1 MKRSDNSDNDKEIK
15 KQKLLQE
22 LGGLQIPYLTPAD
35 EGFQQLWKTKYS
47 KLALKEAHSTPL
59 ELHSQVQTALSILL
73 ERGCLFRDLVQMKG
87 KDMFTPVSRV
97 LIGAPGHTYKYLN
110 TRLFTIPWPA
120 SGAVVRYCDD
130 EVARACQAV
139 KDLNDYLCV
148 EAKRCLTRREGAL
161 SAAETTANVTRE
173 MERETNNRTVFNVAL
188 LNYMDPAAMS
198 YLKEEPY
205 FGMGRMAVSWHHD
218 ENLVDRSPVAV
229 YSYSYKDTE
238 SCSAEGDEK
247 PVSGRDCTVWRIAL
261 KVAWDIHTAG
271 LALPLHSGDCYF
283 MLDDLNMTH
292 QHCVLAGARPRF
304 SSTHRM
310 AECSAGTLEYIFG
323 RCQVALN
330 NLHKDPSSERPS
342 LVSLE
347 VSVLKQAEEIHNE
360 VEFEWLRQY
369 WFQGRRYAKFSDWWC
384 KPMERLE
391 ELWREMELMT
401 WLVLCT
407 VEGEGCPAADRRE
420 AVQGVLPLLE
430 ERNQL
435 RQHWRARCQS
445 RLAKTLPADEEPI
458 CHPYWSDH
466 NASMPLPFD
475 LQEILS
481 RLEDIVSPTG
491 L

>member
-1 MKRSDNSDNDKEIK
+1 MKRSENSDNDKEVK
-15 KQKLLQE
+15 KQKLLQQ
-22 LGGLQIPYLTPAD
+22 LGGQQIPYLTPAD
-35 EGFQQLWKTKYS
+35 EGFQELWKTKYS
-47 KLALKEAHSTPL
+47 KLALREAHSTPP
-59 ELHSQVQTALSILL
+59 ELHGPVQTALSTLL

-110 TRLFTIPWPA
+110 TRLFTIPWPT
-120 SGAVVRYCDD
+120 SGAGVRYCDD

-148 EAKRCLTRREGAL
+148 EAERCLTRREGAQ
-161 SAAETTANVTRE
+161 STAETTASVTRE
-173 MERETNNRTVFNVAL
+173 KEREANNRTVFNVTL
-188 LNYMDPAAMS
+188 LNYMDPTGMS

-218 ENLVDRSPVAV
+218 ENLVDHSPVAV
-229 YSYSYKDTE
+229 YSYSYKDAE
-238 SCSAEGDEK
+238 SCSTEGDEK
-247 PVSGRDCTVWRIAL
+247 PVSGRDCTMWHVAL
-261 KVAWDIHTAG
+261 KVAWDVHTAG

-292 QHCVLAGARPRF
+292 QHCVLAGVRPRF
-304 SSTHRM
+304 SSTHRV

-347 VSVLKQAEEIHNE
+347 TSVLKQAEEIHNE

-369 WFQGRRYAKFSDWWC
+369 WFQGRRYAKISDWWC

-391 ELWREMELMT
+391 ECWREMELMRCWNHKRMCDT
-401 WLVLCT
+401 TRAPEKQELQRHHCAWEVIFLCRPGSCFAQWK
-407 VEGEGCPAADRRE
+407 VKN
-420 AVQGVLPLLE
+420 VPLQTGMRLC
-430 ERNQL
+430 
-435 RQHWRARCQS
+435 RASSQS
-445 RLAKTLPADEEPI
+445 WKSET
-458 CHPYWSDH
+458 S
-466 NASMPLPFD
+466 SG
-475 LQEILS
+475 S
-481 RLEDIVSPTG
+481 TG
-491 L
+491 GPDPWKFFWI

>member
-1 MKRSDNSDNDKEIK
+1 MKRSENSDNDKEVK
-15 KQKLLQE
+15 KQKLLQQ
-22 LGGLQIPYLTPAD
+22 LGGQQIPYLTPAD
-35 EGFQQLWKTKYS
+35 EGFQELWKTKYS
-47 KLALKEAHSTPL
+47 KLALREAHSTPP
-59 ELHSQVQTALSILL
+59 ELHGPVQTALSTLL

-110 TRLFTIPWPA
+110 TRLFTIPWPT
-120 SGAVVRYCDD
+120 SGAGVRYCDD

-148 EAKRCLTRREGAL
+148 EAERCLTRREGAQ
-161 SAAETTANVTRE
+161 STAETTASVTRE
-173 MERETNNRTVFNVAL
+173 KEREANNRTVFNVTL
-188 LNYMDPAAMS
+188 LNYMDPTGMS

-218 ENLVDRSPVAV
+218 ENLVDHSPVAV
-229 YSYSYKDTE
+229 YSYSYKDAE
-238 SCSAEGDEK
+238 SCSTEGDEK
-247 PVSGRDCTVWRIAL
+247 PVSGRDCTMWHVAL
-261 KVAWDIHTAG
+261 KVAWDVHTAG

-292 QHCVLAGARPRF
+292 QHCVLAGVRPRF
-304 SSTHRM
+304 SSTHRV

-347 VSVLKQAEEIHNE
+347 TSVLKQAEEIHNE

-369 WFQGRRYAKFSDWWC
+369 WFQGRRYAKISDWWC

-391 ELWREMELMT
+391 ECWREMELMT
-401 WLVLCT
+401 WLVLCA
-407 VEGEGCPAADRRE
+407 VEGEECPAADRHE
-420 AVQGVLPLLE
+420 AVQGLLPVLE

-435 RQHWRARCQS
+435 RQHWRAR
-445 RLAKTLPADEEPI
+445 
-458 CHPYWSDH
+458 
-466 NASMPLPFD
+466 PL
-475 LQEILS
+475 EILLDLKAKQS
-481 RLEDIVSPTG
+481 SDFTELWNR
-491 L
+491 